1 MDESRLHLRPSILN
15 RLIDYEP
22 EISGESVQ
30 HRLPDFE
37 QMKRTVVKDLERLLN
52 TKSQILPV
60 PSSCTETGSS
70 LFVYG
75 LKDFTSQN
83 PKSPS
88 TRHQLS
94 RDMER
99 AITKF
104 EPRLRNVTVRIDT
117 PALGERDIQLRI
129 TGLLVLD
136 PITEPVTFDTIY
148 DVSRCEYRIRK

>member
-1 MDESRLHLRPSILN
+1 VDESSLHLRPSILT
-15 RLIDYEP
+15 RLIDFEP
-22 EISGESVQ
+22 EISGESAQ

-37 QMKRTVVKDLERLLN
+37 QMKRAVVKDLERLLN
-52 TKSQILPV
+52 TKSGILPV
-60 PSSCTETGSS
+60 PPSCKETGKS

-88 TRHQLS
+88 MRHQLS

-99 AITKF
+99 AITRF

-136 PITEPVTFDTIY
+136 PVTEPVMFDTIF
-148 DVSRCEYRIRK
+148 DVSRYEYRIRR